1 MARLST
7 TPSTSGT
14 RASIRGGSTAAN
26 AIPGTPATVSL
37 PSGKIP
43 IDSGV
48 AGPELA
54 CSDGAVGGCIGTLTA
69 KLGGKT
75 VASVNYQLAPKESNS
90 FSFPLPNR
98 DRALGTRLRLSAQPF
113 VGKIARPASDVTL
126 GPPTD

>member
-1 MARLST
+1 
-7 TPSTSGT
+7 
-14 RASIRGGSTAAN
+14 
-26 AIPGTPATVSL
+26 
-37 PSGKIP
+37 
-43 IDSGV
+43 
-48 AGPELA
+48 
-54 CSDGAVGGCIGTLTA
+54 VGGCIGTLTA

-98 DRALGTRLRLSAQPF
+98 DRALGTRLRLSAKPF